1 MSGERTEGALPS
13 RLRWYVGVPLGTNPL
28 ILLDLS
34 ILLTIGWSVSWLSLL
49 ALQAGFGG
57 YVDASHVKG
66 AALVSGYL
74 VLAFLGLFG
83 VVCFVVMR
91 NRYAALYRFD
101 EEDAFC
107 DNMRCSPRAA
117 DGRRLHFTGSPID
130 PHGAPRPVG
139 GRGGGAAH
147 GRDAGPPAEG
157 PPGRVDAGLLPGRRH
172 LRPGAALRGGAP
184 KEDRCQFAL
193 KKRSGLLTPL

>member
-1 MSGERTEGALPS
+1 MSGERTEGSLPS

-28 ILLDLS
+28 ILLD
-34 ILLTIGWSVSWLSLL
+34 LSLL

-74 VLAFLGLFG
+74 VLVFLGLFG

-107 DNMRCSPRAA
+107 DNMRSNPRAA
-117 DGRRLHFTGSPID
+117 DGRRLHFTGYPID
-130 PHGAPRPVG
+130 PILEVIRSTERRARWEDVTTVQPM
-139 GRGGGAAH
+139 
-147 GRDAGPPAEG
+147 DAM
-157 PPGRVDAGLLPGRRH
+157 RVLLLRGRRGV
-172 LRPGAALRGGAP
+172 LMRVYCPDDATYDQALLYAETHR
-184 KEDRCQFAL
+184 
-193 KKRSGLLTPL
+193 KKTDASSR

>member
-1 MSGERTEGALPS
+1 MSGERTEGSPPS

-107 DNMRCSPRAA
+107 DNMRSNPRAA
-117 DGRRLHFTGSPID
+117 DGRRLHFTGYPID
-130 PHGAPRPVG
+130 PILEVIRSTERRARWEDVTTVQPM
-139 GRGGGAAH
+139 
-147 GRDAGPPAEG
+147 DAM
-157 PPGRVDAGLLPGRRH
+157 RVLLLRGRRGV
-172 LRPGAALRGGAP
+172 LMRVYCPDDATYDQALLYAETHR
-184 KEDRCQFAL
+184 
-193 KKRSGLLTPL
+193 KKTDASSR